1 MRPDSLRHPRHWL
14 LAARAA
20 CALALARILLGVA
33 PGWTLAKLRRAPVQ
47 GDDIGRAGVERIAD
61 AVWTIAGR
69 APAASCLP
77 RSVAIAVL
85 ARRAGARA
93 QLVIGVRREHE
104 SVAAHA
110 WVEHRGQPVP
120 AQEVGAYTRLW
131 ETP

>member
-20 CALALARILLGVA
+20 CALAAARVLLGVA
-33 PGWTLAKLRRAPVQ
+33 PGWTLARLRRAPVGTREV
-47 GDDIGRAGVERIAD
+47 GDARVERIAA

-93 QLVIGVRREHE
+93 QLVIGVRREPS
-104 SVAAHA
+104 SVEAHA

-120 AQEVGAYTRLW
+120 RQDVDGYTRLW
-131 ETP
+131 ETQ